1 MVVVGVIQNNDDDF
15 TSFIHH

>member
-15 TSFIHH
+15 TSFIH